1 MYVLAELKR
10 EEHVKQ
16 ELDHFLRACEQL
28 LITAAR
34 DLAVLNQYDIKAQLI
49 VSLSL
54 ICESLQRIKG
64 RESLKTAEI
73 NHIRESCR
81 ELLLGLGGI
90 CHRVR
95 QIEGQNLRREEYDS
109 FELKMNYW
117 WQSLGSLH

>member
-10 EEHVKQ
+10 EVQVKK
-16 ELDHFLRACEQL
+16 ELGLFLASCEEL

-34 DLAVLNQYDIKAQLI
+34 DLAVLNQYDVKAHLI

-54 ICESLQRIKG
+54 ICEGLQRL
-64 RESLKTAEI
+64 REKEHWQVEEI

-95 QIEGQNLRREEYDS
+95 QIDGQNVRRASYDR

-117 WQSLGSLH
+117 WQSLGSLN

>member
-16 ELDHFLRACEQL
+16 ELDHFLTACEQL

-34 DLAVLNQYDIKAQLI
+34 DLAVLNQYDVKAQLI

-54 ICESLQRIKG
+54 ICEGLRRIKG
-64 RESLKTAEI
+64 REGLKNAEI

-95 QIEGQNLRREEYDS
+95 QIEGQNLRREAYDS